1 MTEQTSYNEAFEE
14 LQQIT
19 AQIEEGRI
27 SIDEL
32 TAKVKRAALLIRICR
47 EKITSSE
54 EEINKILTT
63 IENDESQSSA

>member
-1 MTEQTSYNEAFEE
+1 MTEIISYNEAFEE